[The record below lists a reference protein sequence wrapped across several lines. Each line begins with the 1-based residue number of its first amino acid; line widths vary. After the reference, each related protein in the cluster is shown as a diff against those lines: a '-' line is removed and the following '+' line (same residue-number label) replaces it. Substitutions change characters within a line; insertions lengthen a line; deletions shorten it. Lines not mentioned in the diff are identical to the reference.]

1 MISYVERT
9 YIVHNMYKCN
19 IKLNF
24 YMEIISLGTVPFER
38 ESTNSWTWF
47 IYNLMCFYLFC
58 TEVQIRTCISDVWRS
73 CECDEQWYDQS
84 PN

>member
-24 YMEIISLGTVPFER
+24 YMEIISLGTVPFEGR
-38 ESTNSWTWF
+38 VNEQ
-47 IYNLMCFYLFC
+47 LDVVYL
-58 TEVQIRTCISDVWRS
+58 
-73 CECDEQWYDQS
+73 
-84 PN
+84 